1 MSNNTLEKMDQ
12 AINYFNKVA
21 LKTHN
26 LKKQA
31 VAIGR
36 TDFAVKA
43 ENVVKSINDLAELFL
58 AQRRLVEARMIEKGE
73 VVPIPVNI
81 IKPKRHLMLV
91 PKKGR

>member
-21 LKTHN
+21 LKTLHI
-26 LKKQA
+26 KKQA
-31 VAIGR
+31 IAIGR

-43 ENVVKSINDLAELFL
+43 ENVVKSINELAELFL
-58 AQRRLVEARMIEKGE
+58 GQRRLVEARMIEKGE
-73 VVPIPVNI
+73 MTRIPIEVT
-81 IKPKRHLMLV
+81 KPRIYLV